1 MKRNIIIAFD
11 FSMSKPAMCMKIDE
25 NILFYTWP
33 AKVDKITIEKLENS
47 GVVVRNRNIDPINKS
62 KFDSHSL
69 VLEHIVRSNDL
80 VNMIISDISEIM
92 SKYDI
97 VIDRD
102 NIIISSEGLSFASK
116 GDATLNLA
124 AYKQVLL
131 NKLYE
136 LGFKNIKTYSPI
148 TIKSCAGCAK
158 KSNQS
163 KLSMIDAI
171 KNENP
176 NAHKFI
182 YNLIYNESDLKK
194 KTSYVNTVDD
204 LVDAYWC
211 LKTTIIKEEIA
222 TCI

>member
-1 MKRNIIIAFD
+1 MKRDIIIAFD

-25 NILFYTWP
+25 KLLFYTWP
-33 AKVDKITIEKLENS
+33 AKVDKVTIEKLENCN
-47 GVVVRNRNIDPINKS
+47 VIVRNRNIEPINKS
-62 KFDSHSL
+62 KYDSHSL
-69 VLEHIVRSNDL
+69 VLEHIIRSNEL

-92 SKYDI
+92 LENNI
-97 VIDRD
+97 VVNRD
-102 NIIISSEGLSFASK
+102 NIIISSEGLSFGSK

-131 NKLYE
+131 NKFYE
-136 LGFKNIKTYSPI
+136 LGFRNIKTYSPI

-158 KSNQS
+158 KSNQT

-182 YNLIYNESDLKK
+182 HDLIYNESDLKK
-194 KTSYVNTVDD
+194 KTSFVNTVDD

>member
-80 VNMIISDISEIM
+80 VNMIISDIAEIM

-102 NIIISSEGLSFASK
+102 NIIVSSEGLSFASK

-131 NKLYE
+131 NK
-136 LGFKNIKTYSPI
+136 
-148 TIKSCAGCAK
+148 
-158 KSNQS
+158 
-163 KLSMIDAI
+163 
-171 KNENP
+171 
-176 NAHKFI
+176 
-182 YNLIYNESDLKK
+182 
-194 KTSYVNTVDD
+194 
-204 LVDAYWC
+204 
-211 LKTTIIKEEIA
+211 
-222 TCI
+222 

>member
-25 NILFYTWP
+25 KLLFYTWP
-33 AKVDKITIEKLENS
+33 AKVDKTTIEKLENS
-47 GVVVRNRNIDPINKS
+47 NVVVRNRNIEPINKS
-62 KFDSHSL
+62 KFDSHTL
-69 VLEHIVRSNDL
+69 VLEHVIRSSNL
-80 VNMIISDISEIM
+80 INMIISDIADIM
-92 SKYDI
+92 NRYNI
-97 VIDRD
+97 NIDTD

-136 LGFKNIKTYSPI
+136 IGFKNIKTYSPI

-158 KSNQS
+158 KANQS
-163 KLSMIDAI
+163 KTSMIDAI

-176 NAHKFI
+176 NTHKFI
-182 YNLIYNESDLKK
+182 YDLIYNENNLKK
-194 KTSYVNTVDD
+194 KTSFVNTVDD

-211 LKTTIIKEEIA
+211 LKTTIIKEEIP